1 MSRNLV
7 KPELLAP
14 AGNMEKGKMALLY
27 GADAI
32 YLGGKLFGLRAF
44 ANNFSL
50 EEIAEM
56 AEYAHSFGKKVYVT
70 VNIFAHNEDIDR
82 LPDYLRGLQ
91 QAKVDALLISD
102 LGVWSTTRRVVPDM
116 PLHVSTQANTTN
128 YATVQAWEQLGA
140 ERVVLARE
148 LSLAEISEIS
158 EKTSVELETF
168 VHGAMCIS
176 YSGRCLLSAYLTG
189 RDGNRGACTQAC
201 RWEYNMYKLGEQ
213 KRPGEYFDLEE
224 DERGTYVMNSKDLC
238 LIEYLP
244 ELMRAG
250 VCSLKI
256 EGRMKSVHYVAT
268 VVSVYRKAIDQC
280 WADME
285 HYSVPEAWITELN
298 KVSHRQYTTGF
309 AVAKP
314 DRNAQVYT
322 SSKYEQTHDFVGIVT
337 GYDAEKKRAYFEQRN
352 NVKAGE
358 PLELLMPDGST
369 IMIKGT
375 TNSGNW
381 ITAVAHGRLMAVV
394 PVGSMN
400 GSSSTYYSDIY
411 WISTST
417 GRVVYRG
424 YNNANAN
431 GGVSNANANNDASNA
446 NTNVGSRLEIKIYR
460 RTTMRTRSSMWCRG
474 KRATA
479 TASMKGRKA
488 ETSSVGQ

>member
-1 MSRNLV
+1 MTRALV

-32 YLGGKLFGLRAF
+32 YLGGKMFGLRAF

-50 EEIAEM
+50 EEIAEI
-56 AEYAHSFGKKVYVT
+56 AAYAHDLGKKVYVT
-70 VNIFAHNEDIDR
+70 VNIFAHNEDINK
-82 LPDYLRGLQ
+82 LPAYLRSLQ
-91 QAKVDALLISD
+91 QAGVDALLISD
-102 LGVWSTTRRVVPDM
+102 LGVWSTARQVVPDM

-128 YATVQAWEQLGA
+128 FAAVRAWEQLGA

-148 LSLAEISEIS
+148 LSLAEIAEIS
-158 EKTSVELETF
+158 SKTTVELETF

-224 DERGTYVMNSKDLC
+224 DEHGTYVMNSKDLC

-244 ELMRAG
+244 DLMRAG

-268 VVSVYRKAIDQC
+268 VVSVYRKAIDKC
-280 WADME
+280 WSDMVN
-285 HYSVPEAWITELN
+285 YNVPDAWIAELN

-309 AVAKP
+309 AAKNP
-314 DRNAQVYT
+314 DRDAQVYT

-337 GYDAEKKRAYFEQRN
+337 GYDAAKKRAYFEQRN

-358 PLELLMPDGST
+358 PLEILMPDG
-369 IMIKGT
+369 
-375 TNSGNW
+375 
-381 ITAVAHGRLMAVV
+381 
-394 PVGSMN
+394 
-400 GSSSTYYSDIY
+400 
-411 WISTST
+411 
-417 GRVVYRG
+417 
-424 YNNANAN
+424 
-431 GGVSNANANNDASNA
+431 
-446 NTNVGSRLEIKIYR
+446 
-460 RTTMRTRSSMWCRG
+460 TTMPFTLQEMQDAEGAPIDCAPHAQQKFS
-474 KRATA
+474 A
-479 TASMKGRKA
+479 ASAAALLQFSLLRRKVVK
-488 ETSSVGQ
+488 E